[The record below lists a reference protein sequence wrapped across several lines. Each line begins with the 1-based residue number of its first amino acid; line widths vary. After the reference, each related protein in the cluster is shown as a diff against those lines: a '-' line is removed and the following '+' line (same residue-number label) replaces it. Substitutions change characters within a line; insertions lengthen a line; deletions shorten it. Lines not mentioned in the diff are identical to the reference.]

1 MRSPTIAAFAVA
13 VGVLLTNGSPASARA
28 RDVSADAAPASFART
43 GAAVKAPV
51 GWTGFCAAQ
60 PEECKPGDG
69 RALAVKMDAA
79 AWRQL
84 SQIDRLANH
93 QIEGVAD
100 DEHYGIYKMGIINWW
115 TYPDDGKGNCND
127 YVLLKRKLLVE
138 AGWPKSALLLTVV
151 LDHENKGHL
160 VLTARTDAGDL
171 ILDNMVD
178 DILAWDETGY
188 AFVKRQSPE
197 DPNVWLEMEPGHV
210 VAGVASLPA
219 ARD

>member
-1 MRSPTIAAFAVA
+1 MRSSTVVSFAVS
-13 VGVLLTNGSPASARA
+13 VCMLFTISPF
-28 RDVSADAAPASFART
+28 VSAQAREVPADASPSSFART
-43 GAAVKAPV
+43 GGAVKAPV
-51 GWTGFCAAQ
+51 GWTSFCAAQ
-60 PEECKPGDG
+60 PEECRAGDG
-69 RALAVKMDAA
+69 RALQVRMDAA

-84 SQIDRLANH
+84 RQVDRLANH

-160 VLTARTDAGDL
+160 VLTVRTDAGDL

-188 AFVKRQSPE
+188 TFVKRQSAE
-197 DPNVWLEMEPGHV
+197 DPNVWLEMEPGHA

-219 ARD
+219 SRD

>member
-1 MRSPTIAAFAVA
+1 
-13 VGVLLTNGSPASARA
+13 
-28 RDVSADAAPASFART
+28 
-43 GAAVKAPV
+43 
-51 GWTGFCAAQ
+51 
-60 PEECKPGDG
+60 
-69 RALAVKMDAA
+69 MDAA

-84 SQIDRLANH
+84 RQVDRLANH

-151 LDHENKGHL
+151 LDHENKDICADRPHRCGRSDPRQHGRRHPGLGRDRLHL
-160 VLTARTDAGDL
+160 
-171 ILDNMVD
+171 
-178 DILAWDETGY
+178 
-188 AFVKRQSPE
+188 RQAPVGGR
-197 DPNVWLEMEPGHV
+197 DPNVWLEMEPGHA

-219 ARD
+219 SRD